1 MSGMAKPDYDGRAF
15 YQDKGPGVKIK
26 IRGALIS
33 NTTNVD
39 HTVDRHKIK
48 YPGVATYSDHHAY
61 SKTTFTKKNPS
72 YTIAQGGAYSIDA
85 VKGLAACVNNKK
97 QK

>member
-39 HTVDRHKIK
+39 HTVDRHKIR
-48 YPGVATYSDHHAY
+48 YPGVATYSDHHAF

-72 YTIAQGGAYSIDA
+72 QKFTLLVKESCHSIRFYF
-85 VKGLAACVNNKK
+85 VI
-97 QK
+97 Q